1 MDNLLKHISESKDHL
16 PKRQR
21 VFCDYILRN
30 PLKASMLSITDLANE
45 AGIGSATVV
54 RSINSLGYQSVNR
67 FKSELRQCAFSESV
81 STYNSFWSTTQQYAA
96 ENDNIASTINSFS
109 DYIKD
114 LNSPVFI
121 EQLNAA
127 VRMILNARC
136 VYILGLRS
144 SRVFS
149 VLLENELRLMH
160 VPYAQL
166 SEQPDLVFDKL
177 TDITDKDV
185 LFTIAASPAAVQSAE
200 AMRVCH
206 EMHIPS
212 ILLALS
218 QSDALAKYASCV
230 ISAECFGMPAVYSP
244 LVFCIEL
251 IRILLQQQLGTQFK
265 EYSQQQDQFFKE
277 HGLKIWASEI

>member
-1 MDNLLKHISESKDHL
+1 MDNLLKHISESKDQL

-81 STYNSFWSTTQQYAA
+81 STYNTFWSTTQQYAA
-96 ENDNIASTINSFS
+96 ENDNIANAINSFS
-109 DYIKD
+109 DYIKN

-121 EQLNAA
+121 EQLNTAA
-127 VRMILNARC
+127 QMILSARY

-149 VLLENELRLMH
+149 VLLENELRLLH
-160 VPYAQL
+160 IPYIQL
-166 SEQPDLVFDKL
+166 SEQADLIFDKL
-177 TDITDKDV
+177 ADITKQDL
-185 LFTIAASPAAVQSAE
+185 LFTIAASPTATQSAD
-200 AMRVCH
+200 AMRICH
-206 EMHIPS
+206 KMGVPS
-212 ILLALS
+212 VLLSLT
-218 QSDALAKYASCV
+218 QSDSIAKYASCL
-230 ISAECFGMPAVYSP
+230 IDTECFGMSTVYSP
-244 LVFCIEL
+244 LVFSIEL
-251 IRILLQQQLGTQFK
+251 IRILLQQQIGAQFK
-265 EYSQQQDQFFKE
+265 EHSQRQDQFFKE
-277 HGLKIWASEI
+277 HGLKIWNLDS